1 MTKPST
7 SPASTSHGIVPKTSS
22 IAGRASR
29 RSDSPRVSVPGSTSA
44 HPIRSPAVAATAMQE
59 SSSTPWG
66 RMSRS
71 SSPLE
76 PFSIVS
82 PRIAPMK
89 PPLKI
94 VTAAVPSPAKI
105 PPAMA
110 RNVTRMLLVKICD
123 DSAASSPPLSVPAPP
138 LPGSAAPWN
147 CAGTTPIAAAGS
159 SIAHTAAS
167 ANGPNSI
174 RSAAPSS
181 HGRSR
186 TRCQ

>member
-1 MTKPST
+1 M
-7 SPASTSHGIVPKTSS
+7 H
-22 IAGRASR
+22 
-29 RSDSPRVSVPGSTSA
+29 
-44 HPIRSPAVAATAMQE
+44 E

-66 RMSRS
+66 RISRS

-82 PRIAPMK
+82 PTIAPMK

-105 PPAMA
+105 PPAIA

-123 DSAASSPPLSVPAPP
+123 DSAAWSPPLSEPGPP
-138 LPGSAAPWN
+138 PGSAAPWN
-147 CAGTTPIAAAGS
+147 CVGTTPIAAAGS

-167 ANGPNSI
+167 ASGPNSI
-174 RSAAPSS
+174 SSAAPSA

-186 TRCQ
+186 TRRQ